1 MGGISSGA
9 ARSDGAGFGGG
20 SALALFDKNPLEPFA
35 FKLVEP
41 VRFGQS
47 ARSSGRVF
55 AAYDLDPGAFPGG
68 HWRDIFLYFVRRV
81 RWSILKYI

>member
-20 SALALFDKNPLEPFA
+20 SALASFDKNPLEPFT

-41 VRFGQS
+41 ACFGQS
-47 ARSSGRVF
+47 ARSSGCSRPTTSIQAPF
-55 AAYDLDPGAFPGG
+55 REDIGEIFFYILLDA
-68 HWRDIFLYFVRRV
+68 
-81 RWSILKYI
+81 